1 MTNSIGIIETR
12 SVALA
17 GEALNQIL
25 KIKEIELLNIEF
37 PGEGFVT
44 AFLFGE
50 YSKMKDALETANN
63 LSASFSTYFS
73 KKIITKPDEKLFEL
87 IKIRK
92 KRILRSKQE
101 SEKETEVKKKS
112 AITVDV
118 APAEIIEKKTEEVK
132 EEKKVKIKSSGK
144 RIGLAKKVKKEKI
157 KAPRQLSSKALKT
170 RNNNPTIARLKK
182 EALGGKVTE
191 QKENNFTIERKSL
204 NQQTDMT
211 LAELEQLNV
220 HKLRHYARSFSGF
233 PIKGRGIS
241 KANREELL
249 NHFKELI

>member
-118 APAEIIEKKTEEVK
+118 TRPEIIEEKTEKVK
-132 EEKKVKIKSSGK
+132 EKEKVEIKSFGK
-144 RIGLAKKVKKEKI
+144 RIGLAQKVKKEKI
-157 KAPRQLSSKALKT
+157 KSPQHYAPRPLKT
-170 RNNNPTIARLKK
+170 KIDNPTIARLKK
-182 EALGGKVTE
+182 EALGGKVSE
-191 QKENNFTIERKSL
+191 QKKNNFTIEENGS
-204 NQQTDMT
+204 NQQKEIT
-211 LAELEQLNV
+211 LEQLRKLNV
-220 HKLRHYARSFSGF
+220 HKIRHYARSFSGF
-233 PIKGRGIS
+233 PIKGREIS
-241 KANREELL
+241 RANREELL